1 MFSPVVPPSPM
12 FYPRSNQ
19 AAVTEFANNGYRDGF
34 SALNNTEAS
43 FRNDGP
49 SISVDTRKINAVRA
63 YFEWM
68 PIRQVDLDD
77 NLRIWRNF
85 KMGKLLDLIIIDT
98 RNYDRSITS
107 LSGNEAYI
115 EAIRDDP
122 SRTLMG
128 GRQEKWFF
136 RQLSE
141 SKERAATWRVVGNQ
155 IVFSRIL
162 DSKGALT
169 GTDNWSVCISFL
181 LFSFLL
187 YRTWS
192 VANIVGFQ
200 GYVASR
206 NRTLKHLY
214 DNGITD
220 NIFLSGDSHQN
231 WVSANVPCPSPIS
244 FFIPY

>member
-1 MFSPVVPPSPM
+1 MLCTT
-12 FYPRSNQ
+12 SNHPDRI
-19 AAVTEFANNGYRDGF
+19 EFANNGYRDGF

-77 NLRIWRNF
+77 NLRVWRNF

-98 RNYDRSITS
+98 RNYDRSITGT
-107 LSGNEAYI
+107 GNNDAYI

-136 RQLSE
+136 KQLSE
-141 SKERAATWRVVGNQ
+141 SKQRAATWRVVGNQ

-162 DSKGALT
+162 DSKGKLT
-169 GTDNWSVCISFL
+169 GTDNWSVSASSL
-181 LFSFLL
+181 LSNFNCL
-187 YRTWS
+187 
-192 VANIVGFQ
+192 
-200 GYVASR
+200 
-206 NRTLKHLY
+206 
-214 DNGITD
+214 
-220 NIFLSGDSHQN
+220 
-231 WVSANVPCPSPIS
+231 
-244 FFIPY
+244 